1 MAFFKMDDGIIHSSL
16 FDDDAMVLKVWITCL
31 SLANQQDFMGGTF
44 TASISGLARVTN
56 LSREDVEQAMRLFQS
71 PDPDSTTE
79 KDEGRRLVRG
89 PGQNDWTVVTWPE
102 HQGKPETIRKRRQR
116 LDGTPRDIVG
126 HCGTSGDKV
135 GKLPSVSVSSSSSS
149 VMVNK
154 GGSKGGKKKVSD
166 RPEYT
171 TRFEKFWDESWR
183 RGNKRSAFDTWEHML
198 PDEQVAAVTVVGK
211 WSGAFEQ
218 RDAQKRPHVVTW
230 LNQRGWEDEVSAEY
244 GKGKESVS
252 PEVKSKYAKF
262 TAGRKK

>member
-1 MAFFKMDDGIIHSSL
+1 MDNKDHFVMLWSDRLSSSIMEETPATREL
-16 FDDDAMVLKVWITCL
+16 
-31 SLANQQDFMGGTF
+31 F
-44 TASISGLARVTN
+44 TAILLLCDSEGRFRATPQY
-56 LSREDVEQAMRLFQS
+56 LSRVAVIPLDQVEVGLEALQS
-71 PDPDSTTE
+71 PDPHSTS
-79 KDEGRRLVRG
+79 KDCDGRRVVNE
-89 PGQNDWTVVTWPE
+89 GQNIWYVPTYKSYRERQKKKTE
-102 HQGKPETIRKRRQR
+102 NLNAAERMRTLRNKPEQDRN
-116 LDGTPRDIVG
+116 P
-126 HCGTSGDKV
+126 
-135 GKLPSVSVSSSSSS
+135 VSVDVS
-149 VMVNK
+149 VDVDVKDKGDCK
-154 GGSKGGKKKVSD
+154 GGRKKVSD